1 MNSRNTKQKWKR
13 WLEKD
18 LFPEIRY
25 LIKLRMVFRKFSM
38 LRKKKQRVHEISNI
52 FGAAGFEYL
61 SAVYERYNNGNE
73 GRNKQGL
80 DRGEEQI

>member
-1 MNSRNTKQKWKR
+1 MSDWDKKNTANDITK
-13 WLEKD
+13 
-18 LFPEIRY
+18 
-25 LIKLRMVFRKFSM
+25 
-38 LRKKKQRVHEISNI
+38 I
-52 FGAAGFEYL
+52 FKSGFEYL